1 MRKFIFT
8 SILGFLISVSGAKAQ
23 SFLDKIDKAVNH
35 IDRAAQSADKASKT
49 GGKVRSLLN
58 KKQGAGAN
66 QTMLQISGID
76 LSKLKKLN
84 GNVESVKGVNETK
97 MKFNAAKSTITVNHS
112 GTTEELLTNI
122 QLKSKDIFDDENVAA
137 LEEGLIEIQLK

>member
-23 SFLDKIDKAVNH
+23 SFLDKLDKAVNH
-35 IDRAAQSADKASKT
+35 IERAAQSADKASKT

-122 QLKSKDIFDDENVAA
+122 QLKSRDIFDDENVAA